1 MKKFTI
7 IKVVLII
14 VIIININK
22 NYLFFFMKKFTFI
35 FIILIAFGCTI
46 ENIDPNEKKVNSLIA
61 EIIDSNNLPGLS
73 VSIMKNGEIVYSK
86 GFGYADIESKT
97 QIIPSSTKPMI

>member
-22 NYLFFFMKKFTFI
+22 NYLSFFMKKYTFI

-46 ENIDPNEKKVNSLIA
+46 ENTDPNEKKVNSLIT
-61 EIIDSNNLPGLS
+61 EIIDSNNLTGLS
-73 VSIMKNGEIVYSK
+73 VSLMKNDEIVYSK
-86 GFGYADIESKT
+86 GFGYADI
-97 QIIPSSTKPMI
+97 